1 MMGMKSRKRM
11 EEEKKQKKNYI
22 GLKHSMKT
30 MTTTTTNNKIL
41 GIMFF
46 KMKHSHYE
54 L

>member
-1 MMGMKSRKRM
+1 MGRKSRKRM

-30 MTTTTTNNKIL
+30 MTTTSNNNTIF
-41 GIMFF
+41 GIMFS
-46 KMKHSHYE
+46 KIKHSHYE